1 MSVVLGLAFVVLLA
15 AVGLWRRRR
24 PAAVHAS
31 APQEAAIRAPAPP
44 ADLFLD
50 GRHAWVRLSADGT
63 LRVGV
68 DELLGALIGK
78 IDRVEMLS
86 GEGTRVDRGGPLLV
100 LHRGGRKLT
109 VPAPAGGELAGIN
122 GLLAD
127 NPQLVV
133 DDPYGLGWVAAVRP
147 RDHKE
152 ALAPLHVGNGAA
164 GLLRAG
170 LERIADFLVQRAAGT
185 GASPLLADGGVPR
198 RGALAELD
206 DEGWRAFQ
214 ERFLDV

>member
-1 MSVVLGLAFVVLLA
+1 MSVVLGLIFVILLA
-15 AVGLWRRRR
+15 VVGLWRLRR

-31 APQEAAIRAPAPP
+31 KPQEAAIHSPAPP

-50 GRHAWVRLSADGT
+50 SQHVWVRLAADGT
-63 LRVGV
+63 LRVGI
-68 DELLGALIGK
+68 DELLGALLGRV
-78 IDRVEMLS
+78 DRVELPS
-86 GEGTRVDRGGPLLV
+86 VVGTRVDRGGPLLV
-100 LHRGGRKLT
+100 LHRGGRTLT

-122 GLLAD
+122 DLLRD
-127 NPQLVV
+127 NPQVLV

-164 GLLRAG
+164 GLLRAR
-170 LERIADFLVQRAAGT
+170 LERIVDFLVQRAAGT
-185 GASPLLADGGVPR
+185 GARPLLADGGVPR

-206 DEGWRAFQ
+206 DEGWQAFQ
-214 ERFLDV
+214 ERFLS

>member
-1 MSVVLGLAFVVLLA
+1 MSVVLGVVFVILLVV
-15 AVGLWRRRR
+15 VGVFRLRR

-31 APQEAAIRAPAPP
+31 APQEAAIHPPAPP

-50 GRHAWVRLSADGT
+50 SQHVWVRLAADGT
-63 LRVGV
+63 LRVGI
-68 DELLGALIGK
+68 DELLGELLGTV
-78 IDRVEMLS
+78 DRVELLS
-86 GEGTRVDRGGPLLV
+86 AVGTRVDRGGPLLV
-100 LHRGGRKLT
+100 LHRG
-109 VPAPAGGELAGIN
+109 APAGGELAGIN
-122 GLLAD
+122 DLLAD
-127 NPQLVV
+127 NPQVLV

-164 GLLRAG
+164 GLLRAR
-170 LERIADFLVQRAAGT
+170 LERIVDFLVQRAAGT
-185 GASPLLADGGVPR
+185 GARPLLADGGVPR

-214 ERFLDV
+214 ERFLS